1 MSLSSPGPIT
11 AAMHLLAGFK
21 RIFWLYFLLC
31 ALFAWGVLS
40 LLGHTS
46 PPEAVVWQQWQSA
59 AGSTEAFWR
68 TVCLTAQ
75 AGHASWAH
83 RVFDALLILSSVLL
97 LRISQQWVSH
107 RRVHRSDLRI
117 FLNYRVLFALAC
129 LGFLCYG
136 IVQGLTAFWFY
147 VLMAWLPFSSLLF
160 FLWLVLF
167 GVLWVA
173 SLGLCAFLLL
183 GRLQG
188 HSVRQ
193 SMQGWWQQKYTL
205 LRVGGVFAVL
215 MLGSLFTLGI
225 ALIWFLPWLFLSVC
239 TTYASQ

>member
-11 AAMHLLAGFK
+11 TAMHLLSGFK
-21 RIFWLYFLLC
+21 RTFWLCFFLC
-31 ALFAWGVLS
+31 ALFAWGLLS
-40 LLGHTS
+40 LLGQSS
-46 PPEAVVWQQWQSA
+46 PTEAVLWQQWQSA
-59 AGSTEAFWR
+59 MGSTEAFWR
-68 TVCLTAQ
+68 SACMTTHV
-75 AGHASWAH
+75 GHVGWSN
-83 RVFDALLILSSVLL
+83 RVLDALFILSSVLL

-107 RRVHRSDLRI
+107 RRVHRSDWRI
-117 FLNYRVLFALAC
+117 FLNYRVLFALVC
-129 LGFLCYG
+129 LSLLCYCL
-136 IVQGLTAFWFY
+136 IHALTALWFY
-147 VLMAWLPFSSLLF
+147 VLVAWLPFSSLLF
-160 FLWLVLF
+160 FLWLALF

-188 HSVRQ
+188 HSVGQ
-193 SMQGWWQQKYTL
+193 SMQVWWQQKYTL